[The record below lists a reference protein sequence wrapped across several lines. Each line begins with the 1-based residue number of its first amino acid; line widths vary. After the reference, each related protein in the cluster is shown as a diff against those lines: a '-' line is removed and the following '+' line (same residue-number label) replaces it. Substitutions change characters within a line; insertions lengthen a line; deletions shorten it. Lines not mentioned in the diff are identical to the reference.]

1 MRVLLRFKD
10 LTSLNRYLGEELNKL
25 LIAKK
30 RLEEEINKG
39 SLVDVIE
46 IKDNNIDIRRERIT
60 EIKDILD
67 NINTRIESI
76 NSLLEEIKSEF
87 NDNNFTGMVL
97 LEFDNGMPHRVLL
110 SQSLVLK
117 GEVP

>member
-1 MRVLLRFKD
+1 MRVLLRFRD
-10 LTSLNRYLGEELNKL
+10 LASLNRYLSEELNKL
-25 LIAKK
+25 LIARK

-46 IKDNNIDIRRERIT
+46 IKDNNINIRRERIV

-67 NINTRIESI
+67 YISERIESI

-97 LEFDNGMPHRVLL
+97 LEFDNGMPRRVLL
-110 SQSLVLK
+110 SQSLALK
-117 GEVP
+117 GEVL